1 MKKIFIIAL
10 ACVFFSSCAN
20 RGNLIPQGT
29 KDQITAKIAELLELP
44 QDSIEVDFESMEV
57 YDSHWGE
64 KLLLK
69 KEPYFSTEKVKE
81 KRTGKSVLLE
91 MNGVVCE
98 SARFA
103 PEGEN

>member
-1 MKKIFIIAL
+1 MKKLFIIAL

-20 RGNLIPQGT
+20 RGNLMAPGT
-29 KDQITAKIAELLELP
+29 KNQVTAKIAELLELP
-44 QDSIEVDFESMEV
+44 QEAIEVDFESMEL
-57 YDSHWGE
+57 YDNHWGE

-69 KEPYFSTEKVKE
+69 KEPYFATEKVKE
-81 KRTGKSVLLE
+81 KRTGKSFLVE
-91 MNGVVCE
+91 INGVVCE